1 MKKFALTLIMIL
13 SVISTYAYP
22 VLSDSTVIS
31 LLTYAKTPE
40 VYAMYG
46 HTALRVKDEPNH
58 VDLIFNYGTFDF
70 NSPNFIYRF
79 TKGDAEYILAVQD
92 YRDVCIES
100 YITRRS
106 VREQILNLT
115 QREKQKV
122 FEALMTNAEPQNRAY
137 KYNFLFDN
145 CSTRPRLIVENN
157 INGKLAYRDSIPTQT
172 FRQLIHGCID
182 KNQWLTFGIDL
193 ILGSELDRKASYKE
207 QMFLPPYLEDG
218 FSRTVI
224 IDSAGVE
231 RKLVSSDQEI
241 LPGETAKIETEPFLL
256 SPNFIAGLLMV
267 VVFALSFLGFHKN
280 KLYNWLDAILF
291 LIYGLTGCIVFFM
304 TFVSIHPATN
314 PNFVL
319 FTLHPLHLIFAVA
332 CLIPALKR
340 HLGYYH
346 IANAAILAVF
356 LLLVQF
362 LPQTFSLAF
371 LFMTFALFFRSLF
384 RTLLFIK
391 R

>member
-1 MKKFALTLIMIL
+1 MIL

-31 LLTYAKTPE
+31 LLTYDKTPE
-40 VYAMYG
+40 VYGMYG
-46 HTALRVKDEPNH
+46 HTALRVKDQPNH

-79 TKGDAEYILAVQD
+79 TKGDADYILAVQD
-92 YRDVCIES
+92 FRDVTIES
-100 YITRRS
+100 YITHRA

-115 QREKQKV
+115 QREKQQV
-122 FEALMTNAEPQNRAY
+122 FVALMTNAEEQNRAY

-145 CSTRPRLIVENN
+145 CSTRPRQIVEKN
-157 INGKLAYRDSIPTQT
+157 INGKLEYRDSILTKT
-172 FRQLIHGCID
+172 FRQLIHDCIG
-182 KNQWLTFGIDL
+182 KKQWLTFGIDL

-218 FSRTVI
+218 FSRAVI
-224 IDSAGVE
+224 IDSAGTE
-231 RKLVSSDQEI
+231 RKLVASDNEI
-241 LPGETAKIETEPFLL
+241 LPGVPPVVETEPFLM
-256 SPNFIAGLLMV
+256 SPGFITGLLMV
-267 VVFALSFLGFHKN
+267 VVFVLSFLGFRKN

-291 LIYGLTGCIVFFM
+291 LIYGLTGCIIFFM
-304 TFVSIHPATN
+304 VFISIHPATS

-319 FTLHPLHLIFAVA
+319 FTLHPLHLIFAVV

-340 HLGYYH
+340 YSDYYH
-346 IANAAILAVF
+346 LANTAILAVF
-356 LLLVQF
+356 LVLVQF
-362 LPQTFSLAF
+362 LPQTFNLAF
-371 LFMTFALFFRSLF
+371 LFLTFALFFRSLF
-384 RTLLFIK
+384 RSLLWIK